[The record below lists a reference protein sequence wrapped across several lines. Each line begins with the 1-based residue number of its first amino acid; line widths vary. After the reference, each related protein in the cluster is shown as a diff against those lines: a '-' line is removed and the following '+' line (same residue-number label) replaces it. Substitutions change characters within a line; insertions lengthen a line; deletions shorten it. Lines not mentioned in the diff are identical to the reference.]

1 MITVCFT
8 ASKTSRQFFIRDM
21 ERNMSAVIGLFRTC
35 ANNCPRR
42 CVTERE
48 GPELDYTVLG
58 ISSGKRAS
66 NNRQIV
72 KIIYQFNL

>member
-1 MITVCFT
+1 
-8 ASKTSRQFFIRDM
+8 
-21 ERNMSAVIGLFRTC
+21 MSAVIGLFRTC

-48 GPELDYTVLG
+48 GPELDYTLLG